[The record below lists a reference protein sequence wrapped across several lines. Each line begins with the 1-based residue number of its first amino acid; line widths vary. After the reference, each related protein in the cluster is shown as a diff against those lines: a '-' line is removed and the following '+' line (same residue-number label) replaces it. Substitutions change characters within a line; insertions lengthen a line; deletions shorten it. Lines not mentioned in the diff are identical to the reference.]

1 MSRRHETRP
10 RESVRDRLVRATYRV
25 GWAGAGRLPAPVA
38 RALAGPVAAAV
49 VHRNPS
55 AVRRLRHNLAVATG
69 EPVSDGLARRAVA
82 SYLRTFHE
90 VLALP
95 HIPPERIAASVHV
108 SDEPRLRA
116 EYARRGIVVALPHSG
131 NYDLAGAWA
140 CGAGLPVTTV
150 AERLGDAEYSAFVRF
165 RESLGMEVLSH
176 RDPDTIRRLMHAVN
190 RGRVICLIADR
201 DLNSAGLQV
210 RWRDVP
216 ITMPAG
222 PALVARR
229 SGAALIPAVCRYV
242 GSDMHITL
250 GPTIGALPDR
260 SGLVEMTQLVTD
272 FFAEQIA
279 SQPEDW
285 HMLQPFFPTAAGG
298 SASRGPA

>member
-1 MSRRHETRP
+1 
-10 RESVRDRLVRATYRV
+10 
-25 GWAGAGRLPAPVA
+25 
-38 RALAGPVAAAV
+38 
-49 VHRNPS
+49 
-55 AVRRLRHNLAVATG
+55 
-69 EPVSDGLARRAVA
+69 
-82 SYLRTFHE
+82 
-90 VLALP
+90 
-95 HIPPERIAASVHV
+95 
-108 SDEPRLRA
+108 
-116 EYARRGIVVALPHSG
+116 
-131 NYDLAGAWA
+131 
-140 CGAGLPVTTV
+140 
-150 AERLGDAEYSAFVRF
+150 
-165 RESLGMEVLSH
+165 
-176 RDPDTIRRLMHAVN
+176 MHAVN

-242 GSDMHITL
+242 GPDMHITL